1 MAARSAT
8 ISRLRESARLRWLLA
23 TVISTALVA
32 QAMSLLIAHEAKAN
46 RAHVQV
52 VFSGEAAIV
61 QVFVECRL
69 AYAFVRERAEGE
81 HVDLGW
87 LKNESIVTVQTRGR
101 KRRGHLALAYERNS
115 VFASLAG
122 AGGAAGEP
130 ALPTNRAGPASSWR
144 VGGHQFLRG
153 DLGCQQDLPHHLRL
167 AGASAPNW
175 TEASARSL
183 GRVIAVA
190 GAIPK
195 VLAIFGL
202 AWLLAAVFVGRT
214 RGERLRRGTAA
225 GVLLVAAEI
234 AIEILG
240 SIAANYFPLAFA
252 LCIVVGVGGL
262 VLLLLWLLRADIHRW
277 TAD

>member
-1 MAARSAT
+1 MAARSST
-8 ISRLRESARLRWLLA
+8 ITRLRESASLRWLLA

-101 KRRGHLALAYERNS
+101 KRSGHLVLAYERNS
-115 VFASLAG
+115 VSTSLAG
-122 AGGAAGEP
+122 AGAGEP
-130 ALPTNRAGPASSWR
+130 ALPTNRAGPAGSWR
-144 VGGHQFLRG
+144 VGGHQLLRG

-167 AGASAPNW
+167 AGVSAPNW

-234 AIEILG
+234 AIEIFG

>member
-1 MAARSAT
+1 VAARSAT
-8 ISRLRESARLRWLLA
+8 ITNLRESAPLRWLLA
-23 TVISTALVA
+23 TLIFTALVA

-69 AYAFVRERAEGE
+69 AYAFVRERAEDE

-101 KRRGHLALAYERNS
+101 KRPGHLTLAYERNS
-115 VFASLAG
+115 VSVSLAG
-122 AGGAAGEP
+122 GAGGER
-130 ALPTNRAGPASSWR
+130 ALPADRAGPASSWR
-144 VGGHQFLRG
+144 VGGHQFLR
-153 DLGCQQDLPHHLRL
+153 DLGCQQDLPRHFHL
-167 AGASAPNW
+167 ASASAPNW
-175 TEASARSL
+175 TEASAKSL
-183 GRVIAVA
+183 GGVIAVA

-225 GVLLVAAEI
+225 GALLVAAEI
-234 AIEILG
+234 AIEIVG
-240 SIAANYFPLAFA
+240 SIAANDFPLAFA
-252 LCIVVGVGGL
+252 LCIVVGAGGL

>member
-8 ISRLRESARLRWLLA
+8 ISRLRESAPLRWLLA

-101 KRRGHLALAYERNS
+101 KRRGHLALAYEQNS
-115 VFASLAG
+115 VSASLAG
-122 AGGAAGEP
+122 GGAGEP

-144 VGGHQFLRG
+144 VGGHQFLR
-153 DLGCQQDLPHHLRL
+153 DLGCQQDLPHHFRF
-167 AGASAPNW
+167 ASASAPNW
-175 TEASARSL
+175 TEGSAGSL
-183 GRVIAVA
+183 SRVIVVA

-202 AWLLAAVFVGRT
+202 AWLLAAAFVGRT

-252 LCIVVGVGGL
+252 LCIVVGVAGL

>member
-1 MAARSAT
+1 VAARSGT
-8 ISRLRESARLRWLLA
+8 ITRLRQSAPLRWLLA
-23 TVISTALVA
+23 TVILTALVA

-46 RAHVQV
+46 RAHAQI

-69 AYAFVRERAEGE
+69 AYAFVRERAEDE

-101 KRRGHLALAYERNS
+101 KRRGHLALAYEQNS
-115 VFASLAG
+115 VSASLAG
-122 AGGAAGEP
+122 GGAGEP
-130 ALPTNRAGPASSWR
+130 ALPTNRAGPTTSWR
-144 VGGHQFLRG
+144 VGGHQFLR
-153 DLGCQQDLPHHLRL
+153 DLGCQQDLPRHFRF
-167 AGASAPNW
+167 ASASAPNW

-202 AWLLAAVFVGRT
+202 AWLLAAAFVGRT

-240 SIAANYFPLAFA
+240 SVAANYFPLAFA
-252 LCIVVGVGGL
+252 LCIFVGAAGL

-277 TAD
+277 TAH

>member
-8 ISRLRESARLRWLLA
+8 ISRLRESAPLRWLLA
-23 TVISTALVA
+23 TVIFTALVA
-32 QAMSLLIAHEAKAN
+32 QAVSLLIAHEAKAN

-69 AYAFVRERAEGE
+69 AYAFARERAEGE

-101 KRRGHLALAYERNS
+101 KRRGHLVLAYERNS
-115 VFASLAG
+115 VSASL

-130 ALPTNRAGPASSWR
+130 PLPADRAGPASSWR
-144 VGGHQFLRG
+144 VGGHQFLR
-153 DLGCQQDLPHHLRL
+153 DLGCQQDLPHHLPF
-167 AGASAPNW
+167 ASASAPNW

-202 AWLLAAVFVGRT
+202 GWLLAAVFVGRT
-214 RGERLRRGTAA
+214 RGERLRHRTAA
-225 GVLLVAAEI
+225 GLLLLAAEI

-240 SIAANYFPLAFA
+240 SIAANDFPLAFA
-252 LCIVVGVGGL
+252 LCIVVGAGGP

>member
-1 MAARSAT
+1 VAARSAT
-8 ISRLRESARLRWLLA
+8 ISRLRESAPLRWLLA

-87 LKNESIVTVQTRGR
+87 LKNQSIVTVQTRGR
-101 KRRGHLALAYERNS
+101 KRPGHLVLVYERNS
-115 VFASLAG
+115 VSASLAG
-122 AGGAAGEP
+122 GAAREP
-130 ALPTNRAGPASSWR
+130 PLPADRAGPASSWR
-144 VGGHQFLRG
+144 VGGHQFLR
-153 DLGCQQDLPHHLRL
+153 DLGCQQDLPHHLRF
-167 AGASAPNW
+167 ASASAPNW

-202 AWLLAAVFVGRT
+202 AWLFAAVFVGRT

-225 GVLLVAAEI
+225 GLLLVAAEI

-240 SIAANYFPLAFA
+240 SIAANDFPLAFA
-252 LCIVVGVGGL
+252 LCILVGAGGL

-277 TAD
+277 TAH